1 MPVLRQCVQ
10 GGTFEGGNMA
20 LAQVGW
26 IGQTGEVYALH
37 DPPMDSREPG
47 SFSPLYMQVGV
58 YRRDEETGRPYL
70 DD

>member
-1 MPVLRQCVQ
+1 MPVLRESVH
-10 GGTFEGGNMA
+10 GTAFEGGNMA

-26 IGQTGEVYALH
+26 IGQTGEVYALN

-47 SFSPLYMQVGV
+47 SHSPLYIQVGV
-58 YRRDEETGRPYL
+58 YRRDEETGRRYL